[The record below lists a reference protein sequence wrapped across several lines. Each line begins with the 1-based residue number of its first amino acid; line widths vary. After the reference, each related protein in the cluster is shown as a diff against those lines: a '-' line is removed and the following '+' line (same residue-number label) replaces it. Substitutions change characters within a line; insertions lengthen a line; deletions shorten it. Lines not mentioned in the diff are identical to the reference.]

1 MKKDLTRVER
11 QIAKGKDRLAELLK
25 EQESESFNPE
35 RLIEIA
41 AEIEILQTELQSREE
56 EWLEIT
62 LALES

>member
-1 MKKDLTRVER
+1 MER
-11 QIAKGKDRLAELLK
+11 QVAKGKDRFAELLK
-25 EQESESFNPE
+25 ELEAESFNPK

-41 AEIEILQTELQSREE
+41 TEIEKVQSELQSREE

>member
-1 MKKDLTRVER
+1 MER
-11 QIAKGKDRLAELLK
+11 QVAKGKDRFAELLK
-25 EQESESFNPE
+25 EQEAESFNPK

-41 AEIEILQTELQSREE
+41 TEIEKVQSELQSREE

>member
-1 MKKDLTRVER
+1 M
-11 QIAKGKDRLAELLK
+11 AKGKERLAELLK
-25 EQESESFNPE
+25 EQEAESFNPE

-41 AEIEILQTELQSREE
+41 TEVEKVQIELTMREE